1 MKYTEKEKSNEEIS
15 SETTEVEKFSPLA
28 ETDDSWIES
37 LTDKTNENIL
47 DSIQENNEVPTSHPK
62 RNYFNEV
69 KVRFINMLNKCRQ
82 DNRSLI
88 SGFLVVSALTCMVTI
103 SIINFS
109 NQTNLQPSSPESQ
122 EFMFQTETRP
132 PKGFNRQTNNTINNH
147 PYQQSSDDLTES
159 QIEDIL
165 KYYFQ
170 QGSSSKDNAF

>member
-1 MKYTEKEKSNEEIS
+1 MQDNEKEKSNTEIS
-15 SETTEVEKFSPLA
+15 SETPKVERFSLTA

-37 LTDKTNENIL
+37 LTEKTDENIF
-47 DSIQENNEVPTSHPK
+47 DSIQENNEVPTSHPQ
-62 RNYFNEV
+62 RNYFNDV

-88 SGFLVVSALTCMVTI
+88 SGFLVVSAFSCMLTL

-109 NQTNLQPSSPESQ
+109 VQTNVQPSSPESQ
-122 EFMFQTETRP
+122 EFMFQAETRP
-132 PKGFNRQTNNTINNH
+132 PKGFNRQTNNTINNN
-147 PYQQSSDDLTES
+147 PYQESSDDLTQS

-170 QGSSSKDNAF
+170 QGSSSEDNAF